1 VGLYAHRVIVID
13 RGYNHD
19 KEFTMPNRDFDPTP
33 GPLSSLL
40 RSNTEQTESA
50 DTSAARSVDPIDRVA
65 CRAGD
70 DSCAKA
76 HASTLNRSTDFQPS
90 RASRSL
96 LQLQRQ
102 YGNRYVERVVALAKE
117 KENVERQNINPNN
130 NDVSPD
136 VERTIQT
143 ERGGG
148 AVLDHGVRHQMESSF
163 GADFG
168 GVRVH
173 TDGQADSLNRALSAR
188 AFTTG
193 QDIFFRSGAYQPAS
207 SSGRELIAHELTH
220 VVQQGGDQV
229 RRAMSVSQPGD
240 PHEVE
245 AEQTARAV
253 MEQEHSGPSGAGEKE
268 KEEEKHKHHM
278 MASRSSDGLQLQPE
292 AVEGK
297 HTKEEEDKEKHH
309 LMKKAEAGALMRQG
323 EDQGGLE

>member
-1 VGLYAHRVIVID
+1 MPD
-13 RGYNHD
+13 R
-19 KEFTMPNRDFDPTP
+19 EFDPTA
-33 GPLSSLL
+33 GPVSRLPQ
-40 RSNTEQTESA
+40 RNANRTEQTENSGA
-50 DTSAARSVDPIDRVA
+50 PVAERDPVDRVA

-76 HASTLNRSTDFQPS
+76 HASALNRSTDSQPA

-102 YGNRYVERVVALAKE
+102 YGNRYVERVVALAR
-117 KENVERQNINPNN
+117 ENLDRKNAEPNN
-130 NDVSPD
+130 NVSPD
-136 VERTIQT
+136 VELAIQQ

-148 AVLDHGVRHQMESSF
+148 QALDHGVRRQMESSF
-163 GADFG
+163 GANFS

-173 TDGQADSLNRALSAR
+173 TDAQSDSLNRALSAR

-193 QDIFFRSGAYQPAS
+193 QDIFFRGGAYQPAH

-229 RRAMSVSQPGD
+229 RRAMSVSQPND

-253 MEQEHSGPSGAGEKE
+253 MEQEHVGHEAHGEKE
-268 KEEEKHKHHM
+268 KEKEKEAEHHEHHM
-278 MASRSSDGLQLQPE
+278 MASRCPCDEAKRQPE
-292 AVEGK
+292 AAHGK
-297 HTKEEEDKEKHH
+297 DKEEEEKKKHH
-309 LMKKAEAGALMRQG
+309 VATALDGSRVSRQ
-323 EDQGGLE
+323 EEPEQER